1 MTSALTIGFTAPDRG
16 ALRSDAVVAE
26 GARQFSLLAVE
37 NGYLLPTVVLEP
49 AGYQGNLTAHLPA
62 GLEVADEEGAPC
74 PAALAAALRAVWAP
88 ADPTRLT
95 VTGRRVLV
103 SGASLP
109 LEVVHPDP
117 WDPADPPGEPLVVV
131 VSWKVGYSGALAP
144 GAAHAA
150 VQLTFL
156 PPGVSPSAAP
166 DVEPPPLVLRDS
178 RARGRRL
185 RGEQGRV
192 VAVDFG
198 TTASTATVVDTSVIS
213 DRAVDATQQRALGR
227 ELAALTAPPPDAP
240 ESWCRALEGLRA
252 EHLELDRQQHRTLTG
267 AEALGRL
274 GELDV
279 ATAVLLRVEAIRA
292 GAVGDEQ
299 LQTWLADRL
308 HRLVT
313 ATVATP
319 PLDIHSLR
327 PVPYPDGHGGETF
340 APATAIRRASEPLDR
355 PGVSWYDDA
364 GWELCAE
371 DADGVTGLKRTF
383 FEHRGAGPRDG
394 LPAPVHLIQHL
405 LRLLIEGAER
415 HVDDGEEGEPPRMGT
430 ALLTYPT
437 SALPQDREKLGRLV
451 QDGLSI
457 DTVDLRIDE
466 GLAAGLYFLMRD
478 LTANLELGL
487 ESLRASARPVPGRT
501 DQWQRIML
509 VVDIG
514 GGTSDIALL
523 EMTLTDDTRLA
534 DPARAFVAGRH
545 YKLSPRILG
554 TIGHGQLGGD
564 LLTLHVLYWIK
575 ARLVDA
581 LGPGRTMEGHGGKP
595 LSVQVAEQTGEH
607 RKELVS
613 RPVRAE
619 LQRVLPTD
627 WSGAAAPGD
636 PDEVAVRKERFHR
649 LWRIAE
655 QAKRVLGQEDRPY
668 LIDPADIIELTEGG
682 GVLLSHPSAAVE
694 LPVAEFRMLVQPVL
708 EHAATMAAALVADA
722 FARAEPGN
730 GRAEPVLDQVVLS
743 GRTSAMK
750 GVRRALESRL
760 AARLLAEQGDGTRRT
775 AVWNPS
781 RIHTETGYLAKQAT
795 SIGAAWL
802 HTIRGFQGHAA
813 GLHADDAGNSEVQAS
828 ELAVETKGLFACLPC
843 DFGLLGQS
851 GVLYSL
857 FRSGTPYE
865 ELTPD
870 GRLGLRSSW
879 RRVVRRIDV
888 QRPRAGSDAIQWGL
902 LDIERIPEYKR
913 YATPAVWDFEGTPE
927 IRFQAEVD
935 NRLRLFVLLCHGD
948 PHYHVGAAETGSGEF
963 GLDLHGAAD
972 GALVFDHYLGRLS
985 VPGAICVSPAR
996 PDGKPGALTEVFPAH
1011 PEGADP
1017 RDYLDLLFHTSARPD
1032 PQIPPVPGRSARLRS
1047 PAGTAPHLD
1056 VLLKPAQGEPVRLGR
1071 LAVPPA
1077 NSEAA
1082 ADDLRFTLDAHG
1094 WLRVHRGH
1102 VPYPD
1107 ADSFE
1112 HIEQRPGWV
1121 YRAEMEPGRREFNSY
1136 WDPTSGR
1143 H

>member
-1 MTSALTIGFTAPDRG
+1 MTTGLTIGFAAPEQG
-16 ALRSDAVVAE
+16 GVRSDAVVAD
-26 GARQFSLLAVE
+26 GARQFSLLATE
-37 NGYLLPTVVLEP
+37 SGYLLPDVTLEP
-49 AGYQGNLTAHLPA
+49 DGYQGNLTAHLPA
-62 GLEVADEEGAPC
+62 GLEVADEDGAPC

-88 ADPTRLT
+88 ADASRLT

-109 LEVVHPDP
+109 PEVVHPGP
-117 WDPADPPGEPLVVV
+117 WDPSDPPGDPVVIV
-131 VSWKVGYSGALAP
+131 VTWKVGYSGALSP

-156 PPGVSPSAAP
+156 PPGVGRTASPDA
-166 DVEPPPLVLRDS
+166 EPPLLVLRDS
-178 RARGRRL
+178 RARGHRA

-213 DRAVDATQQRALGR
+213 DRPVDATQQRTLGR
-227 ELAALTAPPPDAP
+227 ELAALTAPPSDAP
-240 ESWCRALEGLRA
+240 ESWRRALEGLRA

-274 GELDV
+274 DELDV
-279 ATAVLLRVEAIRA
+279 ATAVLLHVEAIRA

-299 LQTWLADRL
+299 LQAWLADRL

-340 APATAIRRASEPLDR
+340 APATAIRRAAEPFDR

-371 DADGVTGLKRTF
+371 DAGGVTGLKRVF
-383 FEHRGAGPRDG
+383 FEHRFAGPRDG
-394 LPAPVHLIQHL
+394 LPAPLHLIQHL
-405 LRLLIEGAER
+405 LRLLVEGAER
-415 HVDDGEEGEPPRMGT
+415 HVDDGEGGEPPRMGT

-451 QDGLSI
+451 QEGLSI
-457 DTVDLRIDE
+457 DTVDLRVDE

-478 LTANLELGL
+478 LTANLEQGL
-487 ESLRASARPVPGRT
+487 ESLRASSRPVPGRT

-509 VVDIG
+509 VVDVG

-523 EMTLTDDTRLA
+523 EMTLTDDTGLA
-534 DPARAFVAGRH
+534 DQASAFVAGRH

-575 ARLVDA
+575 ARLADE
-581 LGPGRTMEGHGGKP
+581 LGPGRPLQGPGGKP
-595 LSVQVAEQTGEH
+595 LSAQVAEQAGEY

-613 RPVRAE
+613 PGVRAE

-627 WSGAAAPGD
+627 WYGMDAPEEA
-636 PDEVAVRKERFHR
+636 DEVAVRRDRFNR
-649 LWRIAE
+649 LWRTAE
-655 QAKRVLGQEDRPY
+655 QAKRVLGQEDQPY

-682 GVLLSHPSAAVE
+682 GVLLEHPSAPVE

-708 EHAATMAAALVADA
+708 EQAATMAASLVADA
-722 FARAEPGN
+722 FARMTPGD

-750 GVRRALESRL
+750 GVRRALESKL
-760 AARLLAEQGDGTRRT
+760 AARLLATQGDGTRRT

-802 HTIRGFQGHAA
+802 HNMRGFQGHAA
-813 GLHADDAGNSEVQAS
+813 GLHGDGTAGSEAQAS

-843 DFGLLGQS
+843 DFDLLGQS
-851 GVLYSL
+851 RQAFSL

-865 ELTPD
+865 ELTAD
-870 GRLGLRSSW
+870 GRLGLRSNW
-879 RRVVRRIDV
+879 RRVVRRIVV
-888 QRPRAGSDAIQWGL
+888 QRPRAGSDAIQWGH
-902 LDIERIPEYKR
+902 LDIERIPDYKR
-913 YATPAVWDFEGTPE
+913 YATPSVWDFEGTPE

-948 PHYHVGAAETGSGEF
+948 PQYHVGSADAGSDES
-963 GLDLHGAAD
+963 GLDLHGAAG
-972 GALVFDHYLGRLS
+972 GALAFDHYLGRLS
-985 VPGAICVSPAR
+985 VPGAVCISPAR
-996 PDGKPGALTEVFPAH
+996 PDGRTGPLTEVFPAH
-1011 PEGADP
+1011 PEGGEP
-1017 RDYLDLLFHTSARPD
+1017 RDYLGLLFHTSARPD
-1032 PQIPPVPGRSARLRS
+1032 PQIAPVPGRIARLRS
-1047 PAGTAPHLD
+1047 PAGPATHLD
-1056 VLLKPAQGEPVRLGR
+1056 VHLRPAQGEPVRLGR

-1077 NSEAA
+1077 NGDAA

-1094 WLRVHRGH
+1094 WLRVHRGQ
-1102 VPYPD
+1102 VPYPE
-1107 ADSFE
+1107 AGSFA

-1121 YRAEMEPGRREFNSY
+1121 YRAEMEPGKREFNSY
-1136 WDPTSGR
+1136 WDPTSRR